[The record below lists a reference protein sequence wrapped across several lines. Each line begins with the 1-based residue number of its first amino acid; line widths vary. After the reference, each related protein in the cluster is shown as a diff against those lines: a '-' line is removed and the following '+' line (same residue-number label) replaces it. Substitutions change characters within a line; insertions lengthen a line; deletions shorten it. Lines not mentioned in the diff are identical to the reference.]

1 MTILLRTSGLRQF
14 NPLVSQGKY
23 CRSEVKGQVTWLSRL
38 SSLVSAL
45 QALTEKRTTSPQPM
59 WPGLRDHWKANTPTP
74 EVSLVPVA
82 RARWAP
88 VASCVSPSGRGQ
100 FAVGDDPAL
109 ENGLSP
115 SPFMALGEALGLRM
129 PACKLGLKP
138 CLPGPLVRPTHQ
150 WSSWR
155 PRSWFRHP
163 TLHLAGGNPDICHHL
178 RFVLK
183 SERDI
188 FLLGESVHLSK
199 QVTFLGPYK
208 F

>member
-1 MTILLRTSGLRQF
+1 MAEQTQLPGVCTAGPHGEEDHF
-14 NPLVSQGKY
+14 
-23 CRSEVKGQVTWLSRL
+23 
-38 SSLVSAL
+38 SSA
-45 QALTEKRTTSPQPM
+45 
-59 WPGLRDHWKANTPTP
+59 H
-74 EVSLVPVA
+74 VA
-82 RARWAP
+82 RAQGPLKGKYTNTWSIACARRESQ
-88 VASCVSPSGRGQ
+88 VGTCGQLHLPSGRGQ